1 MGLFSYKVLYLIMS
15 EFLKIEDGKSYFIT
29 MTIVDWV
36 DLFTRECYVNILID
50 SIKYC
55 QQNKGLEVYSYVIM
69 PSHAHFIVSS
79 AGNLSDILRDL
90 KEHISKQIIKEVTAN
105 KQESRREW
113 LLEKFTIGQSTKT
126 GKQAFRVWIPGNH
139 PEELYSDKF
148 ITQKENYI
156 HMNPVV
162 AGIVSQPQHYRL
174 SSASDESPI
183 KVLPLR

>member
-1 MGLFSYKVLYLIMS
+1 MS
-15 EFLKIEDGKSYFIT
+15 EFLKIEEGKTYFIT

-50 SIKYC
+50 SIRYC
-55 QQNKGLEVYSYVIM
+55 QKNKGLEVYSYVIM
-69 PSHAHFIVSS
+69 PSHVHFIVGS
-79 AGNLSDILRDL
+79 AGSLSNILRDL
-90 KEHISKQIIKEVTAN
+90 KEHTSKQIVAEIIEN

-113 LLEKFTIGQSTKT
+113 LLEKFGIGKSVKT
-126 GKQAFRVWIPGNH
+126 NKIMYRVWQEGNH
-139 PEELYSDKF
+139 PELLYSDKF

-162 AGIVSQPQHYRL
+162 AGIVSQPNYYRL

>member
-1 MGLFSYKVLYLIMS
+1 MS
-15 EFLKIEDGKSYFIT
+15 EFLKIEEGKTYFIT

-50 SIKYC
+50 SIRYC
-55 QQNKGLEVYSYVIM
+55 QKNKGLEVYSYVIM
-69 PSHAHFIVSS
+69 PSHAHFIVGS
-79 AGNLSDILRDL
+79 AGNLSNILRDL
-90 KEHISKQIIKEVTAN
+90 KEHTSKQIVTEIIEN

-113 LLEKFTIGQSTKT
+113 LLEKFGIGKSVKT
-126 GKQAFRVWIPGNH
+126 NKIIYRVWQEGNH
-139 PEELYSDKF
+139 PELLYSDKF

-162 AGIVSQPQHYRL
+162 AGIVSQPNYYRL

>member
-1 MGLFSYKVLYLIMS
+1 MS
-15 EFLKIEDGKSYFIT
+15 EFLKIEDGKTYFIT

-50 SIKYC
+50 SVKYC
-55 QQNKGLEVYSYVIM
+55 QNNKGLEVYSYVIM

-79 AGNLSDILRDL
+79 AGNLSHILRDL
-90 KEHISKQIIKEVTAN
+90 KEHTSKQIIEEITAN

-113 LLEKFTIGQSTKT
+113 LMEKFTIGQNTKT

-162 AGIVSQPQHYRL
+162 AGIVSQPQYYRL

>member
-1 MGLFSYKVLYLIMS
+1 MS
-15 EFLKIEDGKSYFIT
+15 EFLKIEEGKNYFIT

-55 QQNKGLEVYSYVIM
+55 QQHKGLEVYSYVIM
-69 PSHAHFIVSS
+69 PSHAHFIVGSEGS
-79 AGNLSDILRDL
+79 LSNILRDL
-90 KEHISKQIIKEVTAN
+90 KEHTSKQIIAEIIEN

-113 LLEKFTIGQSTKT
+113 LLDKFSNGLSVKT
-126 GKQAFRVWIPGNH
+126 QKMSYRVWQEGNH
-139 PEELYSDKF
+139 PELLYSDKF

-156 HMNPVV
+156 HMNPVE
-162 AGIVSQPQHYRL
+162 AGIVSQPHYYRL

-183 KVLPLR
+183 KVLPIR

>member
-1 MGLFSYKVLYLIMS
+1 MS
-15 EFLKIEDGKSYFIT
+15 EFLKIEDGKTYFIT

-69 PSHAHFIVSS
+69 SSHAHFIVSS

-90 KEHISKQIIKEVTAN
+90 KEHTSKQIIKEITAN

-148 ITQKENYI
+148 IIQKEIYI
-156 HMNPVV
+156 HMNPVA
-162 AGIVSQPQHYRL
+162 AGIVSQPQYYRL

>member
-1 MGLFSYKVLYLIMS
+1 MS
-15 EFLKIEDGKSYFIT
+15 EFLKIEDGKAYFIT

-50 SIKYC
+50 SVKYC
-55 QQNKGLEVYSYVIM
+55 QKNKGLDVYSYVIM
-69 PSHAHFIVSS
+69 PSHTHFIVGCN
-79 AGNLSDILRDL
+79 GNLSNILRDM
-90 KEHISKQIIKEVTAN
+90 KEHTSKIIIQEIQEN
-105 KQESRREW
+105 NQESRKKW
-113 LLEKFTIGQSTKT
+113 LLEKFENGISSKT
-126 GKQAFRVWIPGNH
+126 GKQSYRVWQAGNH

-148 ITQKENYI
+148 ITQTENYI